1 MPDPLEK
8 SKPAARTV
16 QNSFAL
22 ITGASSGIGACF
34 ARALAQ
40 RERNL
45 VLVARSK
52 DKLADLKNE
61 IAAQNPVRIE
71 LVGQDLSVEGAAQQL
86 AKTLAERDISVDLLV
101 NNAGFGAQGRF
112 WELPL
117 DRQAEMLR
125 LNIATLTGLTYLLL
139 PAMIKRRAGGVI
151 NVASTA
157 SFQPVPFSTVYAA
170 TKAYVASFSMGLAEE
185 VREHGI
191 KVLALCPG
199 ATATGFFQAGNFAK
213 IDFLGGMQSP
223 EEVVEIGLHAYDR
236 GSSVVITGWLNR
248 AMIFAERLASRRFA
262 AVQAGKLFR
271 PKSEVSGKE

>member
-1 MPDPLEK
+1 VTDPLEN
-8 SKPAARTV
+8 SKPAATASES
-16 QNSFAL
+16 SFAL
-22 ITGASSGIGACF
+22 VTGASSGIGACF

-40 RERNL
+40 RGRNL

-52 DKLADLKNE
+52 DKLEELKNE
-61 IAAQNPVRIE
+61 IATQRSVRIE
-71 LVGQDLSVEGAAQQL
+71 VVGQDLSEEGAAQRL
-86 AKTLAERDISVDLLV
+86 AKTLAERGIDVDLLV

-125 LNIATLTGLTYLLL
+125 LNIATLTEFTYLLL

-157 SFQPVPFSTVYAA
+157 SFQPVPYSTVYAA

-185 VREHGI
+185 VREYGI
-191 KVLALCPG
+191 RVLAVCPG
-199 ATATGFFQAGNFAK
+199 ATATGFFRAGNFAK

-223 EEVVEIGLHAYDR
+223 EKVVEIGLHAYDR
-236 GSSVVITGWLNR
+236 GSSVVISGWLNR